1 MWSLF
6 TRETQ
11 VRRQPQAFRK
21 LAIVLVSLGC
31 LIASGGYHVR
41 VIAPHPDPATEY
53 KQRTT
58 NTLAWGLIKEDVAAN
73 DCASNAIDEVRVSS
87 NFGNNLLT
95 VFTLGFW
102 SRTTVQWRCSK
113 PHEKT
118 ETISS
123 IQRSDRSK
131 GGGLQ

>member
-1 MWSLF
+1 MHRLF
-6 TRETQ
+6 VHGEARPLLK
-11 VRRQPQAFRK
+11 VVA
-21 LAIVLVSLGC
+21 LVSLSC
-31 LIASGGYHVR
+31 LIMSGRYNVR

-73 DCASNAIDEVRVSS
+73 DCAASNAVDEVRVSS
-87 NFGNNLLT
+87 NFGNSLLT

-113 PHEKT
+113 PHEQT
-118 ETISS
+118 DTISS
-123 IQRSDRSK
+123 IGAINASAVHQN
-131 GGGLQ
+131 G

>member
-1 MWSLF
+1 MQSL
-6 TRETQ
+6 
-11 VRRQPQAFRK
+11 VRREIQPLRK
-21 LAIVLVSLGC
+21 LAIALVSLGC
-31 LIASGGYHVR
+31 LVISGCYHVR

-53 KQRTT
+53 KQKTT

-73 DCASNAIDEVRVSS
+73 DCSPSNAVDEVRVSS

-113 PHEKT
+113 PHEHT
-118 ETISS
+118 DTISS
-123 IQRSDRSK
+123 IEGNGQSK
-131 GGGLQ
+131 GGTLQ